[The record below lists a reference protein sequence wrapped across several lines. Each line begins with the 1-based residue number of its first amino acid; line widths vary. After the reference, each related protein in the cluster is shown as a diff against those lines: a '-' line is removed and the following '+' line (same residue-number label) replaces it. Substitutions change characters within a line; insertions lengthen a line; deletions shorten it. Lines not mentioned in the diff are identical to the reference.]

1 MRLIH
6 FLLGAVSG
14 FIGIIYIL
22 IDMNV
27 NVQLNVE
34 PYYYLMAALGLA
46 SFVYIP
52 YKLFQEAEEVIVMNG
67 ITIEKRLIHQLIKE
81 ELESKSEFS
90 LGKTMIHQRKRHLHI
105 TPHIIVLEV
114 STISME
120 ESSKELTE
128 VILKKMNHVF
138 GDSYK
143 YQLSFIYL
151 SK

>member
-14 FIGIIYIL
+14 FIGVVYIL
-22 IDMNV
+22 MDLNV
-27 NVQLNVE
+27 NVPLNVE

-46 SFVYIP
+46 SFVFIP

-81 ELESKSEFS
+81 ELESKSVFS
-90 LGKTMIHQRKRHLHI
+90 LSSTLIKQHNRRLHI
-105 TPHIIVLEV
+105 LPHITVLEI
-114 STISME
+114 SAISME
-120 ESSKELTE
+120 ESTKELTE
-128 VILKKMNHVF
+128 VITKKMQHVF
-138 GDSYK
+138 GDSYQ
-143 YQLSFIYL
+143 YQLSLIYL

>member
-6 FLLGAVSG
+6 FLLAAVSA
-14 FIGIIYIL
+14 FIGIVYIL
-22 IDMNV
+22 VDLNV
-27 NVQLNVE
+27 NVQINVE

-46 SFVYIP
+46 SFIYIP

-81 ELESKSEFS
+81 ELEDKSVFS
-90 LGKTMIHQRKRHLHI
+90 LSNTIIQQRRRRLHI
-105 TPHIIVLEV
+105 MPHITVLEV

-120 ESSKELTE
+120 ESTKELKE
-128 VILKKMNHVF
+128 VITKKMQHVF
-138 GDSYK
+138 GDSYH
-143 YQLSFIYL
+143 YELSLIYL